1 MSWGLFIRRS
11 FAIDALIC
19 DCGGRRELIAVIE
32 HKPTVCKILEHLGL
46 ESELPAFAA
55 PRGPPLFDEV
65 EAEAPAADDGF
76 DVGDGAEVRIVADL
90 DFVEPDYG

>member
-1 MSWGLFIRRS
+1 M
-11 FAIDALIC
+11 
-19 DCGGRRELIAVIE
+19 IAVIE
-32 HKPTVCKILEHLGL
+32 HKPTVRKILEHLGL

-55 PRGPPLFDEV
+55 PRGPPLFDEF
-65 EAEAPAADDGF
+65 EAPAAADDRF

>member
-1 MSWGLFIRRS
+1 
-11 FAIDALIC
+11 
-19 DCGGRRELIAVIE
+19 LIAVIE
-32 HKPTVCKILEHLGL
+32 HKPTVRKILEHLGL

-55 PRGPPLFDEV
+55 PRGPPLFAELEADEL
-65 EAEAPAADDGF
+65 EALAADDGL